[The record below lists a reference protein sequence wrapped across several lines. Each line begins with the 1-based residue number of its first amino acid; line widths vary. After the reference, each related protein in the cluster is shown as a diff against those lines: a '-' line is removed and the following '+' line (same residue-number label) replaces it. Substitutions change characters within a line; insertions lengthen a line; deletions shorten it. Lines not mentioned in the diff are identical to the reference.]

1 MPGRARTINIW
12 VLLGALVVASLLT
25 MFTLGLLWLTRS
37 SGGPNAPSTAIL
49 YVIPAPP
56 ATSTPEESTPLP
68 GALPS
73 PPAGS
78 ITVGAYV
85 EITGT
90 AGEGLRL
97 RDLPGLDGKLLLLGS
112 EAEIFRVADG
122 PKDADGYTWWYLTG
136 PFDDTRKGW
145 AVSNYLQVVQKP

>member
-12 VLLGALVVASLLT
+12 VLLGALVVASVLT

-37 SGGPNAPSTAIL
+37 SSSSVPPSTAIL

-56 ATSTPEESTPLP
+56 ATPTPEASTPGD
-68 GALPS
+68 GAMPS
-73 PPAGS
+73 PPAGAIS
-78 ITVGAYV
+78 VGAYV

-90 AGEGLRL
+90 SGEGLRL
-97 RDLPGLDGKLLLLGS
+97 RDQPGLDGKLLLLGS
-112 EAEIFRVADG
+112 ETEIFRVADG